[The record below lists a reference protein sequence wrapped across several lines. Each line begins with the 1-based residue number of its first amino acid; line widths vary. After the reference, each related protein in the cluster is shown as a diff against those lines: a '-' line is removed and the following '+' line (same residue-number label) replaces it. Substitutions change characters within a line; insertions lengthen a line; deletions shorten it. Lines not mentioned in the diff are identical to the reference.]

1 MSWTVWIA
9 PAGFFAISFAA
20 GLLACALVK
29 RLGVMDAPD
38 GGRKTQAQPV
48 PRLGGVAILLG
59 TLIGMAFSFV
69 ILMVGYGVDPF
80 ATISNLIL
88 GAFETNTNL
97 GIAFGFVAI
106 SFLIGL
112 WDDIWT
118 ANTKLKLVLLTIAAL
133 VSAAFGLSAAVFQTP
148 FGDLA
153 VPILLVIGSAAWLIV
168 MVNAV
173 NFMDGSNGLAIGSL
187 AIMLVA
193 LAAVSATSGTWS
205 AALWWFPLF
214 GAIGAFLLH
223 NIRGQIYAGDA
234 GALGLGALFA
244 ALGLASGLNVWT
256 IATIALPFLL
266 DVLMTLIWRAKHGR
280 NWLEAH
286 LDHAYQ
292 RLIVSGW
299 SHLETAVFYW
309 GLSATAGG
317 MAYIA
322 ALAGGAAP
330 FAVFWGLW
338 IALSLI
344 WIRHRRTAQLSDLS
358 G

>member
-1 MSWTVWIA
+1 MSWTTWIA

-29 RLGVMDAPD
+29 RVKVVDAPD
-38 GGRKTQAQPV
+38 GGRKTQAEPV

-59 TLIGMAFSFV
+59 TLIGMALSFI
-69 ILMVGYGVDPF
+69 ILMVGYGVDPVS
-80 ATISNLIL
+80 TLSDLIT
-88 GAFETNTNL
+88 GAFETNISL
-97 GIAFGFVAI
+97 GIAMAFVAV

-118 ANTKLKLVLLTIAAL
+118 ANTKLKLAILTLAAL
-133 VSAAFGLSAAVFQTP
+133 GSALAGLSVPAFQTP

-153 VPILLVIGSAAWLIV
+153 LPALLIIGSAAWLIV

-187 AIMLVA
+187 GIMLMA
-193 LAAVSATSGTWS
+193 LAAISATSGTWS
-205 AALWWFPLF
+205 AAIWWFPLF
-214 GAIGAFLLH
+214 GAIGGFLLH
-223 NIRGQIYAGDA
+223 NMRGQIYAGDA

-244 ALGLASGLNVWT
+244 ALGVASGLNVWT
-256 IATIALPFLL
+256 VATIALPFLV
-266 DVLMTLIWRAKHGR
+266 DVLLTLIWRAKHR
-280 NWLEAH
+280 RKWLDAH

-292 RLIVSGW
+292 RLIASGW
-299 SHLETAVFYW
+299 SHLETAILYW
-309 GLSATAGG
+309 GLSAATGG

-344 WIRHRRTAQLSDLS
+344 WVRHRRTAQLSDLS

>member
-20 GLLACALVK
+20 GLLACAFVK
-29 RLGVMDAPD
+29 RLGVVDAPD
-38 GGRKTQAQPV
+38 GGRKTQVQPV
-48 PRLGGVAILLG
+48 PRLGGLAILLG
-59 TLIGMAFSFV
+59 TLIGMALSFV
-69 ILMVGYGVDPF
+69 ILMVGYGVAPV
-80 ATISNLIL
+80 ATLSSVIT
-88 GAFETNTNL
+88 GAFETNISL
-97 GIAFGFVAI
+97 GIAFIFVAI
-106 SFLIGL
+106 SFVIGL

-118 ANTKLKLVLLTIAAL
+118 ANTKLKLAILTL
-133 VSAAFGLSAAVFQTP
+133 AAFAAATFGLNATAFQTP

-153 VPILLVIGSAAWLIV
+153 VPILIVIGSAAWLIV

-187 AIMLVA
+187 AIMLAA
-193 LAAVSATSGTWS
+193 LAAISATSGTWS
-205 AALWWFPLF
+205 AAIWWFPLF

-223 NIRGQIYAGDA
+223 NMRGQIYAGDA

-256 IATIALPFLL
+256 VATIALPFLV
-266 DVLMTLIWRAKHGR
+266 DVLLTLIWRAKHGR

-292 RLIVSGW
+292 RLIASGW
-299 SHLETAVFYW
+299 SHLETAIVYW
-309 GLSATAGG
+309 GLSATTGG

>member
-1 MSWTVWIA
+1 MTWTTWIA

-20 GLLACALVK
+20 GLLACAFVK
-29 RLGVMDAPD
+29 RVKVVDAPD
-38 GGRKTQAQPV
+38 GGRKTQAAPV

-59 TLIGMAFSFV
+59 TLIGMALSFI
-69 ILMVGYGVDPF
+69 ILMVGYGVDPVS
-80 ATISNLIL
+80 TLSGLITS
-88 GAFETNTNL
+88 AFETNSGL
-97 GIAFGFVAI
+97 GIAMAFVAI

-118 ANTKLKLVLLTIAAL
+118 AKTKLKLAILTLAAF
-133 VSAAFGLSAAVFQTP
+133 VSAWLGLSATAFETP

-153 VPILLVIGSAAWLIV
+153 LPALLIVGSAAWLIV

-187 AIMLVA
+187 AIMLA
-193 LAAVSATSGTWS
+193 TLAVISATSGTWV

-234 GALGLGALFA
+234 GALGLGAVFA
-244 ALGLASGLNVWT
+244 ALSLASGLNVWT
-256 IATIALPFLL
+256 IATIALPFLV
-266 DVLMTLIWRAKHGR
+266 DVLLTLVWRAKHGR

-292 RLIVSGW
+292 RLIASGW

-330 FAVFWGLW
+330 FAVFWGLL
-338 IALSLI
+338 IALSVI
-344 WIRHRRTAQLSDLS
+344 WVRHRRTAQLSDLS

>member
-1 MSWTVWIA
+1 MSWTALIA

-20 GLLACALVK
+20 GLFACALVK
-29 RLGVMDAPD
+29 RMGVVDAPD
-38 GGRKTQAQPV
+38 GNRKKQAQPV
-48 PRLGGVAILLG
+48 PRLGGVAILFG
-59 TLIGMAFSFV
+59 TLIGMALSFV
-69 ILMVGYGVDPF
+69 ILMLGYGADPVSTF
-80 ATISNLIL
+80 ADLVT
-88 GAFETNTNL
+88 GAFETNTDL
-97 GIAFGFVAI
+97 GIAMAFVAV
-106 SFLIGL
+106 SFAIGL
-112 WDDIWT
+112 WDDIST
-118 ANTKLKLVLLTIAAL
+118 ANTKLKLVILSIAAL
-133 VSAAFGLSAAVFQTP
+133 TAATLGLSAEAFQTP

-153 VPILLVIGSAAWLIV
+153 LPTLLVIGSAAWLIV

-173 NFMDGSNGLAIGSL
+173 NFMDGSNGLAIGAL
-187 AIMLVA
+187 AIMLAA

-205 AALWWFPLF
+205 AAIWWFPLF

-234 GALGLGALFA
+234 GALGLGSLFA

-256 IATIALPFLL
+256 IATIALPFLV
-266 DVLMTLIWRAKHGR
+266 DVLLTLIWRAKHGR

-292 RLIVSGW
+292 RLIASGW
-299 SHLETAVFYW
+299 SHLETATFYW
-309 GLSATAGG
+309 GLTATTGS

-338 IALSLI
+338 IALSVI
-344 WIRHRRTAQLSDLS
+344 WVRHRRTAQLSDLS